1 MADALGLALFAMS
14 GAQVAEVAQR
24 PPLIVVLMGTMT
36 GVAGGVLRDMVT
48 APIPLI
54 LRRDIYAT
62 AAIVGSDFRLRRKA
76 RQMGVGTREFLRF
89 AKLSACDRS
98 RA

>member
-1 MADALGLALFAMS
+1 MEKKIAPSEQKAQALRALLN
-14 GAQVAEVAQR
+14 GQAE
-24 PPLIVVLMGTMT
+24 GES
-36 GVAGGVLRDMVT
+36 
-48 APIPLI
+48 
-54 LRRDIYAT
+54 
-62 AAIVGSDFRLRRKA
+62 GSDFRLRRKA